1 MTLIVMMRSL
11 SAIRADRWCF
21 YQRCAVIE
29 CGDEIELILCCYRNA
44 IYARRDGKVG
54 DTNHTRQSDII

>member
-1 MTLIVMMRSL
+1 MTLIVMIRSL
-11 SAIRADRWCF
+11 SVIQTDRWLLS
-21 YQRCAVIE
+21 AVRSDK

-44 IYARRDGKVG
+44 IYARGVWK

>member
-1 MTLIVMMRSL
+1 MTLIVMTRSL
-11 SAIRADRWCF
+11 SAISAGRWLLS
-21 YQRCAVIE
+21 AVRSDK

-44 IYARRDGKVG
+44 IYARRDGKAG